1 MSIEPLLVLWRKELG
16 KGFDDI
22 CYNDNLRGDFKTYM
36 SIMSFDKFERTFN
49 IVLNY
54 VLEKLGVKKV
64 SEIPQE
70 LKDGFG
76 KNMQFFMEEKLELP
90 KAVLN
95 NQ

>member
-1 MSIEPLLVLWRKELG
+1 M
-16 KGFDDI
+16 
-22 CYNDNLRGDFKTYM
+22 LRYH
-36 SIMSFDKFERTFN
+36 FDKFERTFN